1 MNIKHNPANLR
12 SLLNCDWRSKLLVR
26 LSNTGLWDLN
36 ELVKRA
42 EQLEHYFFNGE
53 YANYTPQSPEEHIE
67 TIHKIRMTGIHLRS
81 GCNDV
86 EKIIEVIESSKPYLL
101 NHLIEKVKGKSI
113 DEINDLIEPR
123 SSINSFMIP

>member
-1 MNIKHNPANLR
+1 MNNDPANLR
-12 SLLNCDWRSKLLVR
+12 SLLNSDWRSKLVVR

-67 TIHKIRMTGIHLRS
+67 TIHKVRMTGIHLRS

-86 EKIIEVIESSKPYLL
+86 KKIIEVIESSKPYLL

-113 DEINDLIEPR
+113 DEINNLIEPR
-123 SSINSFMIP
+123 SKISSFMIP

>member
-1 MNIKHNPANLR
+1 MNNDTRNIR

-26 LSNTGLWDLN
+26 LSNTGLWDIS
-36 ELVKRA
+36 ELVKKA
-42 EQLEHYFFNGE
+42 TQLEYYFFNGE
-53 YANYTPQSPEEHIE
+53 YANYAPQSPEEYIE

-86 EKIIEVIESSKPYLL
+86 DKIIEVVESSKPYLL
-101 NHLIEKVKGKSI
+101 DHLIEKVKGKSI